1 MYISVYED
9 KLLFLDELPF
19 FIDRSIVT
27 TVSYY
32 SPFFTSEDVFRYE
45 CAFAGRRKYLLQRL
59 STKSVNLRTDILYT
73 PMIDDF
79 RRRKPSSDIRLLDK
93 NLTTIYEMTELLVI
107 MQHTELLFQLI
118 EREFDG
124 SSSSSVLWLVIEYV
138 LSHSLPFSHIAMID
152 RLKLLLQDIDDWC
165 DKIDRLFEL
174 IDECDHSVSV
184 LDIAESLIFELMHD
198 NRIALAETF
207 NHCHFYRSVYKR
219 ASRSLRY
226 VLQHDFGQPIAS
238 KYISLISPSRFEHDR
253 STVINLS
260 TLSFETLYRYY
271 EGRLLLRR
279 YNLQL
284 QYTVKDYSA
293 QLYNYNVAIYSPTV
307 SRITISEQYD
317 LPRRCFPVSPIK
329 FIYLC
334 PTPDRFYIE
343 TALPVV
349 AEDLI

>member
-9 KLLFLDELPF
+9 KLLFLDEGPF
-19 FIDRSIVT
+19 IADT
-27 TVSYY
+27 ATMVSHYA
-32 SPFFTSEDVFRYE
+32 PFFTSEDVWRYE

-59 STKSVNLRTDILYT
+59 STKTINLRASILYT

-79 RRRKPSSDIRLLDK
+79 RRRLPENSSEIGLLNK
-93 NLTTIYEMTELLVI
+93 NLTTIYKVTELLAI

-118 EREFDG
+118 EREFADADI
-124 SSSSSVLWLVIEYV
+124 LWLVIEYIF
-138 LSHSLPFSHIAMID
+138 SHSLPFSHIVMIEQ
-152 RLKLLLQDIDDWC
+152 LKLMLKAFDDWH

-174 IDECDHSVSV
+174 ISECDHSVSV
-184 LDIAESLIFELMHD
+184 LDITEALIFELLYE
-198 NRIALAETF
+198 NRIALSETF
-207 NHCHFYRSVYKR
+207 EHCRFYRSVYER

-226 VLQHDFGQPIAS
+226 VLQHDFGQPITS
-238 KYISLISPSRFEHDR
+238 KYIQCRFEYDR
-253 STVINLS
+253 STVISLS

-271 EGRLLLRR
+271 EGRLLLRL

-284 QYTVKDYSA
+284 QYIIKDYNA
-293 QLYNYNVAIYSPTV
+293 QLRNYNVAIYSPTV
-307 SRITISEQYD
+307 SRITITEQHNISQ
-317 LPRRCFPVSPIK
+317 RCFPVSPIT

-349 AEDLI
+349 SEDLI